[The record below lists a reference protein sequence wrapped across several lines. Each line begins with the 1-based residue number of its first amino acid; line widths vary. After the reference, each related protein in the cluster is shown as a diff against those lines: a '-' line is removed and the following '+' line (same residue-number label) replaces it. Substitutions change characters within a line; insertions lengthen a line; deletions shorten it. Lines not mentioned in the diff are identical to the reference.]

1 MKRRKLV
8 GEGETGAVEEIGR
21 KKSKM
26 RNEADRSLKLT
37 VGEKERLSQR
47 KVVRNI
53 DGKRKGEDEIQI
65 QEQMMTGKC
74 NWGSI

>member
-1 MKRRKLV
+1 MV

>member
-1 MKRRKLV
+1 MV

-47 KVVRNI
+47 KVVRNT